1 MFFSLGCNL
10 TDPFRE
16 LKKLVAIDPGFD
28 GTLPCVE
35 VDKGI
40 ICGDFGK
47 FEQTSTVKRFSFRGE
62 KTVQFHPK
70 QFGNSRNYHQ
80 PRRKREGHL

>member
-1 MFFSLGCNL
+1 M

-16 LKKLVAIDPGFD
+16 LKKLVDPGFD
-28 GTLPCVE
+28 GMLPCVE

-47 FEQTSTVKRFSFRGE
+47 FEKTSTVKRFSFRGE
-62 KTVQFHPK
+62 TPVQFHPK
-70 QFGNSRNYHQ
+70 QFGNSRAHLITTS
-80 PRRKREGHL
+80 REGSGRAICECNNS

>member
-1 MFFSLGCNL
+1 L

-16 LKKLVAIDPGFD
+16 LKKPVDPGFD
-28 GTLPCVE
+28 GMLPCVE

-47 FEQTSTVKRFSFRGE
+47 FEKTSTAVFFSW
-62 KTVQFHPK
+62 
-70 QFGNSRNYHQ
+70 GNTCPIPSKAIWKLACTLDYHQ
-80 PRRKREGHL
+80 PRRKQEGQL